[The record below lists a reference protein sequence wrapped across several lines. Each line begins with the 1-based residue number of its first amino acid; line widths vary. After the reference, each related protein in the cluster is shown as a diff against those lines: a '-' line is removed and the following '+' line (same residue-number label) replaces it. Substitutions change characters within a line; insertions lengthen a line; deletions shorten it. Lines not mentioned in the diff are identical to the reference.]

1 MSEGRCYRVSA
12 RTFCHALFPPR
23 RRTAYVQRAV
33 LALLRSESPRMVPLD
48 VIRECVYGGDPE
60 GGPLYPDNC
69 IRVAILKLRRK
80 GIPVINHFDRGY
92 RLAS

>member
-1 MSEGRCYRVSA
+1 
-12 RTFCHALFPPR
+12 
-23 RRTAYVQRAV
+23 
-33 LALLRSESPRMVPLD
+33 MVPLD